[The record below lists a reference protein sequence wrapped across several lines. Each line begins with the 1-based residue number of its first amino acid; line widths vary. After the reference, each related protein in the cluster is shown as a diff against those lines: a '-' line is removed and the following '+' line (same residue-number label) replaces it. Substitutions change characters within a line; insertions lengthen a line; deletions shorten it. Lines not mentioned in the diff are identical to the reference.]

1 MTFTSLILFDFAKPL
16 SKVTTLSSD
25 EAHAKFH
32 HNRSLARILTNEN
45 NNSGDNRTQR
55 NKRNVVANRT
65 YIWDYGVIPYE
76 VDKEFAPRLRQMFI
90 TAMQHWEQ
98 DTCLKFVE
106 YDSKEH
112 ANYIYFTKTDYGCSS
127 EVGKRG
133 NSRQNI
139 LISPDCENFGNILHE
154 LGHALGFYHEHA
166 RPDRDDYIVVHHD
179 NIDRGKEL
187 NFDKQLGNT
196 SDSLGLPYDF
206 ESIMHYPNRAFSK
219 NFYQDTIKPI
229 AEVDIGQRLRLSKG
243 DIKKANLLYK
253 CLECG
258 QTLQLPKGD
267 ILAPHYVGHNTTA
280 ADEGHQ
286 YNLTSET
293 CEWHIAAGNGE
304 RIMLQINDVN
314 ILHSSNCSEDY
325 VEIRD
330 GYWYRSPLLERLCG
344 KHATVKLESQSKH
357 MLIKYVNRNAAKGY
371 YGFKANYEFI
381 FNNIIRLNG
390 SRHLDFKSRSAH
402 LADKPYSWY
411 VIAPEGHQVAVK
423 FEFLDL
429 GSRDECDVDYLEIRN
444 GNNSASGILAKVCGT
459 SNPGNII
466 STTNEMFL
474 KFVSDSSIEKL
485 SFSAIFMLEIDE
497 CKLGIHNCQQ
507 KCKNTLGSY
516 RCACLPDYA
525 LLADGKSCAKNPC
538 SSVIDANDGKGTFGL
553 TSFPSNFNLPG
564 KCIWKLVA
572 PENYT
577 LFLNFTQFE
586 LVCDDSDYLVIYSQF
601 KSKRLKKFG
610 QFYCYQFPASV
621 KSLKNIL
628 RLELNLGEEAYQRTK
643 LKAEYKI
650 DNDECSIRNG
660 GCEQMCKNTFG
671 SFECL
676 CREGF
681 ILHGN
686 GRNCTETECK
696 FNITAPNGRISSLN
710 YPANYTRNSY
720 CYWRFQTV
728 LGHRIR
734 LKFLEFDVE
743 HHQECIYDNVT
754 IYDGRS
760 QASSSLGMFCGKL
773 NATHNV
779 LATTNYMLMVF
790 RTDANVQFKGFNVK
804 HLTECGGYLEA
815 TNNPQILLSHPSYG
829 SKSYRY
835 NMLCDWHITADSDK
849 SVEIKVVDFEL
860 EYDESCEPDYLEIIE
875 EPGYYRKSYGR
886 FCGAGKPSI
895 IKSCSDSITV
905 RFITNESFNFKGF
918 KLEFKSIEGQE
929 CMETIDEVNY

>member
-1 MTFTSLILFDFAKPL
+1 MQWQQQQQQQQQCKGATLL
-16 SKVTTLSSD
+16 SN
-25 EAHAKFH
+25 EAHA
-32 HNRSLARILTNEN
+32 SARILTNGN
-45 NNSGDNRTQR
+45 NNGNNKIYR

-90 TAMQHWEQ
+90 KAMQNWEQ
-98 DTCLKFVE
+98 DTCLQFVE

-112 ANYIYFTKTDYGCSS
+112 TNYIYFTKTDYGCSS

-133 NSRQNI
+133 ISRQNI

-219 NFYQDTIKPI
+219 NLYQDTIKPI

-258 QTLQLPKGD
+258 ETLQLPKGD
-267 ILAPHYVGHNTTA
+267 ILAPHYLGRNTTA
-280 ADEGHQ
+280 VGESHQ
-286 YNLTSET
+286 YNLTNEM
-293 CEWHIAAGNGE
+293 CEWRIAASNGE
-304 RIMLQINDVN
+304 RIVLQMNDVS
-314 ILHSSNCSEDY
+314 ILHSLNCSEDY
-325 VEIRD
+325 IEIRD
-330 GYWYRSPLLERLCG
+330 GYWHRSPLLERLCG
-344 KHATVKLESQSKH
+344 KHATVKLISQSKH

-371 YGFKANYEFI
+371 HGFKANYEFI
-381 FNNIIRLNG
+381 FDNIIRLTG
-390 SRHLDFKSRSAH
+390 SRHLDFISRSAS

-411 VIAPEGHQVAVK
+411 VIAPEGHQVVLK
-423 FEFLDL
+423 FEFFDL
-429 GSRDECDVDYLEIRN
+429 GSHDECNLDYLEIRN
-444 GNNSASGILAKVCGT
+444 GNNSASRVLAKVCGT

-474 KFVSDSSIEKL
+474 KLVSDSLIGKL

-497 CKLGIHNCQQ
+497 CKLGTHNCQQ

-516 RCACLPDYA
+516 RCACSPDYT
-525 LLADGKSCAKNPC
+525 LLADGKRCAKNPC
-538 SSVIDANDGKGTFGL
+538 SSVINATDGEGTFGL
-553 TSFPSNFNLPG
+553 TSFPNNFNLPG

-577 LFLNFTQFE
+577 LFVNFTQFE

-601 KSKRLKKFG
+601 KSKRLKKIG
-610 QFYCYQFPASV
+610 QFYCYQYPPFV
-621 KSLKNIL
+621 KSLKNML

-650 DNDECSIRNG
+650 DNDECSNRNG
-660 GCEQMCKNTFG
+660 GCEHMCQNTFG

-676 CREGF
+676 CRDGF

-686 GRNCTETECK
+686 GRNCTETDCK
-696 FNITAPNGRISSLN
+696 FNITTPYGRISSLN
-710 YPANYTRNSY
+710 YPGNYTSNSY
-720 CYWRFQTV
+720 CYWSFQTV
-728 LGHRIR
+728 LGHRIH

-760 QASSSLGMFCGKL
+760 RASSSLGIYCGKL

-790 RTDANVQFKGFNVK
+790 RTDANVQSKGFHAK

-815 TNNPQILLSHPSYG
+815 TINPQILLSHPSYDL
-829 SKSYRY
+829 KSYRH
-835 NMLCDWHITADSDK
+835 NMLCDWQITADADK
-849 SVEIKVVDFEL
+849 SIEIKFVDFEL
-860 EYDESCEPDYLEIIE
+860 EYDENCESDYLEIIE

-886 FCGAGKPSI
+886 FCGVDKPYI

-918 KLEFKSIEGQE
+918 KMEFKSIEAQE
-929 CMETIDEVNY
+929 CMETVEEFNY